1 MRTAIDGF
9 GRILIPRPLR
19 EQAALRAGTEL
30 DVRCED
36 GRLVIEPAPM
46 AARVRKAGMFYV
58 AEALNPVATLE
69 SARVERE
76 LEALRSSWEAPQPIP
91 IDERTNKQP
100 KRKRSARKRGKR

>member
-1 MRTAIDGF
+1 MKTAIDGF
-9 GRILIPRPLR
+9 GRILIPRPVR

-46 AARVRKAGMFYV
+46 AVRVRKAGLFYV
-58 AEALNPVATLE
+58 AEPLNPVATLE

-76 LEALRSSWEAPQPIP
+76 LEALRSSREVPLPMST
-91 IDERTNKQP
+91 DERTNEQP
-100 KRKRSARKRGKR
+100 KRKRSARKRGRR